1 MSTALPT
8 IRFFSN
14 ADLAGKFIQEKD
26 LAAGNFDQDYG
37 KLLQRDSKENVK
49 DTPFD
54 GKILQEKT
62 LEDKI
67 LQDIIAGMKLL
78 APGTF
83 RCLAVFSASMTIG
96 EVLDS
101 GIGTTDK
108 LGFRLVRG

>member
-37 KLLQRDSKENVK
+37 GKLLQRDK
-49 DTPFD
+49 DNSFD
-54 GKILQEKT
+54 RKILQEKT

-78 APGTF
+78 APSTF
-83 RCLAVFSASMTIG
+83 CCQAIFSASN
-96 EVLDS
+96 DY
-101 GIGTTDK
+101 
-108 LGFRLVRG
+108 